1 MREILICLLVM
12 LVLQLSTPFWWW
24 VMVVPFVYG
33 AAAGRSGGKA
43 FGTGFLSAGI
53 LWLGAGIYY
62 YLTGSGLIATRMAA
76 MLRIGDPILLVVVT
90 GLVAGTA
97 AGLAGYAG
105 HAVGLLFK
113 APAKKERS

>member
-12 LVLQLSTPFWWW
+12 LVLQLATPFWWW
-24 VMVVPFVYG
+24 VMVVPFVAG
-33 AAAGRSGGKA
+33 AAAGRSAGKA
-43 FGTGFLSAGI
+43 LRTGFLSAGI
-53 LWLGAGIYY
+53 LWLGAGFYY

-76 MLRIGDPILLVVVT
+76 MLGIGDPILLIVAT
-90 GLVAGTA
+90 GLVAGFA

-105 HAVGLLFK
+105 YAVGQLVR